1 MIFLKKIQD
10 VINQPCHVHFIGI
23 GGISMSGLAELLLD
37 KGYTVSGS
45 DRNTTD
51 ITNKLESL
59 GATVIHE
66 HSADNITDDISYVV
80 YTAAIKDDNPELMAA
95 REKDIACMTR
105 AELLGLVMSKY
116 KTAISV
122 AGTHGKTTT
131 TSMISEIMLAYECD
145 PTISVGGILHSIGGN
160 FRIGH
165 SDYFVTEACEYTNS
179 FLSLISNVNIILN
192 VREDHLDFFKDIDD
206 IRHSFRTFADNL
218 DENGTLIINSEIDDV
233 NYFTNGLKSKY
244 LTFGLDAE
252 KSDFYPENITY
263 NKVACATFDV
273 VNGSDKT
280 TVSLKVPGLHNV
292 LNALAAFATCKSIG
306 IPTEYIVKGLNNYEG
321 TDRRF
326 QYKGEFNGVTVID
339 DYAHHP
345 DEIEAT
351 LKTAKT
357 YPHNNLWVVFQ
368 PHTYTRTKS
377 LMSEFAK
384 ALSLAD
390 NIVLAKIYAARE
402 TDDLGISS
410 DTLRQEIE
418 KLGHKNVTY
427 IDTFEEIEKFLQ
439 KKCIHGDLLITMGAG
454 NVVLIGENLV
464 K

>member
-1 MIFLKKIQD
+1 M
-10 VINQPCHVHFIGI
+10 
-23 GGISMSGLAELLLD
+23 
-37 KGYTVSGS
+37 
-45 DRNTTD
+45 
-51 ITNKLESL
+51 
-59 GATVIHE
+59 
-66 HSADNITDDISYVV
+66 
-80 YTAAIKDDNPELMAA
+80 
-95 REKDIACMTR
+95 
-105 AELLGLVMSKY
+105 
-116 KTAISV
+116 
-122 AGTHGKTTT
+122 
-131 TSMISEIMLAYECD
+131 
-145 PTISVGGILHSIGGN
+145 
-160 FRIGH
+160 
-165 SDYFVTEACEYTNS
+165 
-179 FLSLISNVNIILN
+179 
-192 VREDHLDFFKDIDD
+192 
-206 IRHSFRTFADNL
+206 
-218 DENGTLIINSEIDDV
+218 
-233 NYFTNGLKSKY
+233 
-244 LTFGLDAE
+244 
-252 KSDFYPENITY
+252 
-263 NKVACATFDV
+263 
-273 VNGSDKT
+273 NGSDKT

-454 NVVLIGENLV
+454 DVFKIGENLLS
-464 K
+464 